1 MHRATSSL
9 ASWPAPRR
17 SHIPCSDEQKSAPRV
32 RLWRLLGPLGRPAVS
47 LRRRIEPWFV
57 ATLTSDAW
65 RDVRR
70 SAAEQRRKLTRSP
83 HRVLWFHQVDD
94 PYSHLG
100 AQVLARFA
108 ARWGVELMP
117 ILVGPPPDDAAPDRA
132 RLEAFAR
139 KDAAD
144 VAPGYGLSFP
154 RDAPAPAPEF
164 VTQAT
169 RILAGGSPAQFA
181 TLASRIGDALW
192 HADGAR
198 LDVLARE
205 AVPVSEAAARAAVAD
220 GTEQRRRLGHYL
232 GGMFYYGGEW
242 YWGVDRLAYLEE
254 RLDRLGLA
262 RSADPA
268 PLVTPP
274 RVPGMAASTAPRL
287 ALEFFCS
294 LRSPYTYIAMER
306 VFALPRRLP
315 VEIVLRPVL
324 PMVMRGLPVPAAKRL
339 YIVLDT
345 RREARRAGVPFGRVC
360 DPVGRPVE
368 RAFALY
374 PWARE
379 RGRAA
384 EFLHAFA
391 RAAFA
396 EGVDTGTDAG
406 LRSVV
411 EQAGLSW
418 DEALAEQAADRG
430 WREELESN
438 RQTLLALGLW
448 GVPSFRLVGRPGESD
463 FCTWGQ
469 DRIWRIEAE
478 IHDRLARR
486 P

>member
-1 MHRATSSL
+1 M
-9 ASWPAPRR
+9 
-17 SHIPCSDEQKSAPRV
+17 
-32 RLWRLLGPLGRPAVS
+32 S
-47 LRRRIEPWFV
+47 LRRRIEPWF
-57 ATLTSDAW
+57 AAALTSDAL
-65 RDVRR
+65 RDIRR
-70 SAAEQRRKLTRSP
+70 NAAELRRRLTRSP

-94 PYSHLG
+94 PYSHLA
-100 AQVLARFA
+100 AQVLERFA
-108 ARWGVELMP
+108 ARWAIELDP
-117 ILVGPPPDDAAPDRA
+117 ILVGAPPDDAAPDRD

-154 RDAPAPAPEF
+154 AGAPAPTPTFVAKAARVLAGLSPEQF
-164 VTQAT
+164 VTWAP
-169 RILAGGSPAQFA
+169 RV
-181 TLASRIGDALW
+181 GDALW
-192 HADGAR
+192 RGDGAA
-198 LDVLARE
+198 LETLARGST
-205 AVPVSEAAARAAVAD
+205 PVSEAAAHAVVDD

-232 GGMFYYGGEW
+232 GGMFYYGNEW
-242 YWGVDRLAYLEE
+242 YWGVDRLAHLEE
-254 RLDRLGLA
+254 RLDGLGLA
-262 RSADPA
+262 RGPDRA

-274 RVPGMAASTAPRL
+274 RAPESRPTATAPL
-287 ALEFFCS
+287 ELEFFCS

-345 RREARRAGVPFGRVC
+345 KREAERAGVPFGRVC

-368 RAFALY
+368 RAFELY

-396 EGVDTGTDAG
+396 EGIDTGSDAG
-406 LRSVV
+406 LRFVV
-411 EQAGLSW
+411 EQAGLLW

-430 WREELESN
+430 WRDELEAN
-438 RQTLLALGLW
+438 RQTLLGLGLW
-448 GVPSFRLVGRPGESD
+448 GVPSFRLRGRPGESD
-463 FCTWGQ
+463 YCTWGQ
-469 DRIWRIEAE
+469 DRLWRVEAE
-478 IHDRLARR
+478 IRDRLARG
-486 P
+486 

>member
-1 MHRATSSL
+1 M
-9 ASWPAPRR
+9 
-17 SHIPCSDEQKSAPRV
+17 
-32 RLWRLLGPLGRPAVS
+32 S
-47 LRRRIEPWFV
+47 LRRRIEPWF
-57 ATLTSDAW
+57 AAALTSDAL

-70 SAAEQRRKLTRSP
+70 NAAELRRRLTRSP

-100 AQVLARFA
+100 AQLLERFA
-108 ARWGVELMP
+108 ARWAIELDP
-117 ILVGPPPDDAAPDRA
+117 ILVGAPPDDAAPDRD

-144 VAPGYGLSFP
+144 IAPGYGLSFP
-154 RDAPAPAPEF
+154 AGAPAPAPAF
-164 VTQAT
+164 VAKAA
-169 RILAGGSPAQFA
+169 RVLAGLSPEQFPTWA
-181 TLASRIGDALW
+181 PRVGDALW
-192 HADGAR
+192 RGDGAA
-198 LDVLARE
+198 LETLARQST
-205 AVPVSEAAARAAVAD
+205 PVSEAAARAAVDD
-220 GTEQRRRLGHYL
+220 GTEPRRRLGHYL

-254 RLDRLGLA
+254 RLDGLGLA
-262 RSADPA
+262 RSPDRA

-274 RVPGMAASTAPRL
+274 RAPESKPAPTAPL
-287 ALEFFCS
+287 QLDFFCS

-345 RREARRAGVPFGRVC
+345 KREAERAGVPFGRVC

-368 RAFALY
+368 RAFELY

-396 EGVDTGTDAG
+396 EGVDTGSDAG

-418 DEALAEQAADRG
+418 DEALAEQEVDHG
-430 WREELESN
+430 WREELEAN
-438 RQTLLALGLW
+438 RQTLLGLGLW
-448 GVPSFRLVGRPGESD
+448 GVPSFRLRGRPGEPD

-469 DRIWRIEAE
+469 DRLWRVEAE
-478 IHDRLARR
+478 IRDRLAKS
-486 P
+486 